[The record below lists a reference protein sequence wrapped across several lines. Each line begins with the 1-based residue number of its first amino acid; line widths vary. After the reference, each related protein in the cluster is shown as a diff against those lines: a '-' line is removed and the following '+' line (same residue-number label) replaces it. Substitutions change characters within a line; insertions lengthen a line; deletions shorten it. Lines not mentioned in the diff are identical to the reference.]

1 MSFSLMSDRRF
12 SGDTTIQSVEY
23 CMISRINQNVL
34 DTFLITGFTFG
45 LSGIYSTML
54 SSGLV

>member
-1 MSFSLMSDRRF
+1 MSDRRF
-12 SGDTTIQSVEY
+12 SGETTIQSAEY

-34 DTFLITGFTFG
+34 DTFLITGFTFC

>member
-1 MSFSLMSDRRF
+1 MSDRRF
-12 SGDTTIQSVEY
+12 YGDTTIQSAEY

-54 SSGLV
+54 SSSLV